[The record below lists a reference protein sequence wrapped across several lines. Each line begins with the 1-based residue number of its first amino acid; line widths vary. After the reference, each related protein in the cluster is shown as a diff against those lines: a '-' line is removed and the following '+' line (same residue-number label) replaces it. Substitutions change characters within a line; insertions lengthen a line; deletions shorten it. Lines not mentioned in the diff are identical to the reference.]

1 MADIKPDLDA
11 LIGAWRRAFE
21 AAASALAAAA
31 QDHDFAPAE
40 QRFWSQRLHEQR
52 AATVVALGDL
62 LRGANTL
69 PVLARLIAS
78 PRETKQLLGLPSDVA
93 ACIFNVDG
101 ILVPSAAF
109 HADAWK
115 EAFDGFLAGE
125 LDRTGHPL
133 VMFSRRADYPMLIHG
148 KSRDA
153 AVRAFLASRGISLPE
168 GQPGDPPEAATVHGL
183 AARKNKALLVRLE
196 HYGITAFSGARLYL
210 QLAQDAGVRR
220 AVVSGSTTTRALLDR
235 AGLSDLLD
243 DCVDGRTV
251 SDEGLRRKP
260 APDMLLA
267 ACRHLSVAPER
278 TAVFETTEDGIGAA
292 RAGGFELVVAVDQGN
307 PTPALRERAD
317 RIVTDLGEI
326 LELAV
331 ARR

>member
-1 MADIKPDLDA
+1 M
-11 LIGAWRRAFE
+11 E
-21 AAASALAAAA
+21 AC
-31 QDHDFAPAE
+31 
-40 QRFWSQRLHEQR
+40 
-52 AATVVALGDL
+52 
-62 LRGANTL
+62 TL
-69 PVLARLIAS
+69 
-78 PRETKQLLGLPSDVA
+78 
-93 ACIFNVDG
+93 NVDG
-101 ILVPSAAF
+101 ILVPSGAF

-115 EAFDGFLAGE
+115 EAFDGFLAGQ

-133 VMFSRRADYPMLIHG
+133 VMFSRRADYPMLHG
-148 KSRDA
+148 KSRDV

-168 GQPGDPPEAATVHGL
+168 GQPGDSPELVTVHGL

-220 AVVSGSTTTRALLDR
+220 AVVSSSTNTRALLDR
-235 AGLSDLLD
+235 ARLSELLD
-243 DCVDGRTV
+243 DCVDGKTA

-278 TAVFETTEDGIGAA
+278 TAVFETTEDGVNAA
-292 RAGGFELVVAVDQGN
+292 RAGGFELVVAVDQGSA
-307 PTPALRERAD
+307 TPALRERAD

-331 ARR
+331 GRH